1 MVAPAGLEPA
11 SPIQASDFK
20 SDVYANS
27 TTGPKSARV
36 GAQNLS
42 FGLVFYILSNPAVFA
57 FVEKNFPFKVQKD
70 MQLVFHTVLFMLFMY
85 FGTKFFFDPVLG
97 RVMEGYRNKA
107 KKPVRKVAPKR
118 R

>member
-1 MVAPAGLEPA
+1 MSAALNQPLNFVANQFHDRLVQV
-11 SPIQASDFK
+11 SVFS
-20 SDVYANS
+20 
-27 TTGPKSARV
+27 
-36 GAQNLS
+36 
-42 FGLVFYILSNPAVFA
+42 GLVFYILSNPAVFA
-57 FVEKNFPFKVQKD
+57 FVEKNFPFKIQKD

-107 KKPVRKVAPKR
+107 RKPVRKVAPKR

>member
-1 MVAPAGLEPA
+1 M
-11 SPIQASDFK
+11 
-20 SDVYANS
+20 S
-27 TTGPKSARV
+27 TVLNQPLNFVRNQFHDRLVQVSV
-36 GAQNLS
+36 FS
-42 FGLVFYILSNPAVFA
+42 GLVFYILSNPAVFA
-57 FVEKNFPFKVQKD
+57 FVEKNFPFKIQKD

-85 FGTKFFFDPVLG
+85 LGTKFFFDPVLG